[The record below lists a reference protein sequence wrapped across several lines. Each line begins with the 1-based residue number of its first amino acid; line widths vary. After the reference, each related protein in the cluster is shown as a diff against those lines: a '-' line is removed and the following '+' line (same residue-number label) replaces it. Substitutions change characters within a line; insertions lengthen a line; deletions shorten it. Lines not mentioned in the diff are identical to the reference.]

1 MEEDEFL
8 AGMPE
13 RFRKLHA
20 VLDELERESDRGIAI
35 LGVSMLDQR
44 LEELLQHLLVPCPQ
58 TSQLLKGSISSFANR
73 LTLAVATGLIGLEEF
88 EECNRL
94 RNIRNDFAHK
104 FEINFSFADARVKS
118 FCTQLKL
125 YYEDI
130 SDEEEDDLMDS
141 QSADEKSTS
150 PRELFIRSVAEV
162 YMHWLI
168 REYHTQHRK
177 MVRSGLDVGGSHLD
191 SKPMG

>member
-20 VLDELERESDRGIAI
+20 VLDELERESDRGVAI

-44 LEELLQHLLVPCPQ
+44 LKELLEHLLVPCPQ
-58 TSQLLKGSISSFANR
+58 TSQLLKGPFSSFANR

-104 FEINFSFADARVKS
+104 FEIDFSFADARVKG
-118 FCTQLKL
+118 FCTQLNF
-125 YYEDI
+125 YYKDI
-130 SDEEEDDLMDS
+130 TDEEEDDSMATES
-141 QSADEKSTS
+141 TDEKSKS
-150 PRELFIRSVAEV
+150 PRELFIRSIAEV

-168 REYHTQHRK
+168 REYHTQHRR
-177 MVRSGLDVGGSHLD
+177 MVRSGLDSGSSHLD